1 MPHDHERPPE
11 RVRSQRRPSLLPAL
25 CLLLLAACSSAP
37 VPVPGASPGQSI
49 SAGALATGQ
58 PSPVASVHRP
68 PPSDEAPGTSPSP
81 GASDSPDG
89 SPVPSPSPAGTLPA
103 TIDAAL
109 AGRLQAAVDDARQR
123 VPVPGLSVA
132 IRLPSGELWS
142 GVSGL
147 ASLRPERE
155 VTPDTVFAVASI
167 TKTFVTAL
175 ILQLAEEGV
184 LSLDDPLADYL
195 PDFPRAGRITLRH
208 LLSHTSGV
216 FNFFEDP
223 RYNRQVFADRGRRW
237 TFEGILGFV
246 RAPYCAPGAC
256 FHYSNTNFV
265 LLGKV
270 AEEATG
276 QALATQLRARFFD
289 PLDLEH
295 TVFQPD
301 EPTPRDAAH
310 GHLAYGDGFID
321 QTGPGRVIPNLSA
334 VTVAWAAGAI
344 ASTPTDLARWA
355 AALYGGR
362 VLSPESTAQMLTFRP
377 RDAYGLGT
385 RTAVFRGRVAV
396 GHLGGIRGFENAM
409 WHFPAEGLTIVV
421 LSDRGMWRT
430 DRVVIR
436 LLRTLLGE

>member
-1 MPHDHERPPE
+1 MPHDHERPPPHVPPQHG
-11 RVRSQRRPSLLPAL
+11 RSLLPAL
-25 CLLLLAACSSAP
+25 CLLVLAACSSAP
-37 VPVPGASPGQSI
+37 VPVPASSPGPSV
-49 SAGALATGQ
+49 STGATGSAP
-58 PSPVASVHRP
+58 PSPVAP
-68 PPSDEAPGTSPSP
+68 IDPTSPPGDP
-81 GASDSPDG
+81 GAN
-89 SPVPSPSPAGTLPA
+89 PSPSSSAPVGGSPAPTPSPVGTVPP

-109 AGRLQAAVDDARQR
+109 SMRLQAAVDDARER

-132 IRLPSGELWS
+132 IRLPTGELWT

-155 VTPDTVFAVASI
+155 VTPETVFAVASI

-175 ILQLAEEGV
+175 ILQLAEEGT

-195 PDFPRAGRITLRH
+195 PDFPRADRITLRH

-216 FNFFEDP
+216 FNFFEHP
-223 RYNRQVFADRGRRW
+223 RYNQQVFTDRGRRW
-237 TFEGILGFV
+237 TFEEIMGFV

-276 QALATQLRARFFD
+276 QALATELRARFFD
-289 PLDLEH
+289 PLGLEH
-295 TVFQPD
+295 TAFQPD
-301 EPTPRDAAH
+301 EATPRDAAH

-321 QTGPGRVIPNLSA
+321 QTGRSRIIPHLSA

-355 AALYGGR
+355 AALYGGE
-362 VLSPESTAQMLTFRP
+362 VLSVGSTAEMLTFRP

-385 RTAVFRGRVAV
+385 RTQTFRDRVAV
-396 GHLGGIRGFENAM
+396 GHLGGIRGFESGM
-409 WHFPAEGLTIVV
+409 WHFPAEGVTIVV
-421 LSDRGMWRT
+421 LSDRGLWRT
-430 DRVVIR
+430 DRVVLR

>member
-1 MPHDHERPPE
+1 MPHDLRQPPT
-11 RVRSQRRPSLLPAL
+11 RAHASRRPFVLPAL
-25 CLLLLAACSSAP
+25 CLALLAACSSAP
-37 VPVPGASPGQSI
+37 VPVPAVSPVPSTPTGAIGSSPPSPAASLDTLP
-49 SAGALATGQ
+49 SAGDPGAN
-58 PSPVASVHRP
+58 PSPSASVP
-68 PPSDEAPGTSPSP
+68 LGGSPT
-81 GASDSPDG
+81 
-89 SPVPSPSPAGTLPA
+89 PVPSPSGTVPA

-109 AGRLQAAVDDARQR
+109 AARLQGAVDDARER

-132 IRLPSGELWS
+132 IRLPTGELWT

-147 ASLRPERE
+147 ASLRPARE
-155 VTPDTVFAVASI
+155 ITPDTVFAVASI

-175 ILQLAEEGV
+175 ILQLAEEGA

-195 PDFPRAGRITLRH
+195 PDFPRAGRITLRQ

-216 FNFFEDP
+216 FNFFEHP
-223 RYNRQVFADRGRRW
+223 RYNAQVFADRDRRW

-246 RAPYCAPGAC
+246 KSPYCAPGAC

-276 QALATQLRARFFD
+276 ETLAEQLRARFFD
-289 PLDLEH
+289 PLALED

-301 EPTPRDAAH
+301 EQTPRDAAH

-321 QTGPGRVIPNLSA
+321 QTGRSRVIPHLSA

-355 AALYGGR
+355 AALYGGD
-362 VLSPESTAQMLTFRP
+362 VLAPASTTEMLTFRP

-385 RTAVFRGRVAV
+385 RTQVFRGRVAV
-396 GHLGGIRGFENAM
+396 GHLGGIRGFESAM
-409 WHFPAEGLTIVV
+409 WHFPAEGMTIVV
-421 LSDRGMWRT
+421 LSDRGLWRT
-430 DRVVIR
+430 DRVVLR